1 MQVAPSAQAV
11 PRARRRL
18 PRRRPLIVARPPVPG
33 ERLAEDTLVIVCP
46 WLASLPMPSGLWVS
60 ALPIHDANAFV
71 DDERPYDIALAHA
84 ASVYFAV
91 FAIDP
96 FRTPD
101 ALAQRL
107 LAKGVRRIVN
117 LPSVSFF
124 DAGTA
129 EVFAGLNLGPAQER
143 AFLKR
148 TTALGLRVGLCT
160 RSDAVPPPSERVLY
174 DFVVCHDGPG
184 SGLELFEPEGSEH
197 G

>member
-1 MQVAPSAQAV
+1 
-11 PRARRRL
+11 
-18 PRRRPLIVARPPVPG
+18 
-33 ERLAEDTLVIVCP
+33 
-46 WLASLPMPSGLWVS
+46 MPSGLWVS

-71 DDERPYDIALAHA
+71 DDERPYDIAPAHA

-107 LAKGVRRIVN
+107 LAKGICRIVN

-143 AFLKR
+143 AFLR
-148 TTALGLRVGLCT
+148 RASGLGLGVGLCT
-160 RSDAVPPPSERVLY
+160 RSDDVPPLPERAHY
-174 DFVVCHDGPG
+174 DFVLSHNGPG
-184 SGLELFEPEGSEH
+184 STPELFAPEGSDH